1 MCQINLNQTNLLAVQ
16 QLELNDQL
24 VDTINAEEL
33 HQFLEIETRFN
44 DWMDRR
50 INALGLVER
59 EDYVTFTQKRALGLG
74 RPLRAFSLTLEA
86 AKHISMAERNQK
98 GREAREYFISVE
110 SKAKTLVPQLQQQNK
125 QLLDMVLNQNPL
137 YSKVVRYSQLG
148 LNASEIAKLCDIT
161 TVTLLTH
168 RKTLADLNLI
178 DPPIKNSFPTK
189 KQFTQQQLTSIY
201 QRHQSGYSLKALGR
215 EYGCSAA
222 TIKNRINALEANRMF
237 ASEEA

>member
-1 MCQINLNQTNLLAVQ
+1 MTNLPTIIHHSTLSQAV
-16 QLELNDQL
+16 
-24 VDTINAEEL
+24 NAREL
-33 HQFLEIETRFN
+33 HQSLEVGKDFSNWIKDRISRYNLIENQDFRLF
-44 DWMDRR
+44 
-50 INALGLVER
+50 ASSGVKYLGM
-59 EDYVTFTQKRALGLG
+59 G
-74 RPLRAFSLTLEA
+74 RPAKEYILTLDV
-86 AKHISMAERNQK
+86 AKSIALMENNEKGAEIRQ
-98 GREAREYFISVE
+98 YFISVE

-189 KQFTQQQLTSIY
+189 KQFTHQQLTSIY